1 MRAGGAACGLQ
12 QLRIVCTPVTTFA
25 IAAIAVLAASCAGPE
40 AESNLGDVDAGVTDS
55 KDDDGEDE
63 GDDSDLPS
71 SAAGLTWKTD
81 SSAADGR
88 TFYGDRVGRTV
99 FEVEFTTTVAGE
111 RRWVQGR
118 ANIEQSTSSSADPLM
133 MAVAGVGC
141 TPVAGG
147 TTPINSISNTQNVIR
162 GTPLRLAPQLLFIGG
177 APGAYRCV
185 LSSQGGRPRPTGTF
199 SATKFSIASGSY
211 LRVSSPV
218 PAGSDRSY
226 APKTRSDVLDDG
238 EALDA
243 APLEWTAPAGVTS
256 FRAIGAVKLT
266 TCTSVGGS
274 DDPYDNLPE
283 LCGLPEHEL
292 DRTVGSHARVVLT
305 VGQYAEGG
313 GYCAITRLPASS
325 ATAPA
330 YIDKDSHHEMVYR
343 SLAAVPVSTAATC
356 TRRFR
361 IKTYVVQTAG
371 PSLIVHKQGTIN
383 FVIPN

>member
-1 MRAGGAACGLQ
+1 MH
-12 QLRIVCTPVTTFA
+12 RITTFA
-25 IAAIAVLAASCAGPE
+25 IAFTVLIAACAGPE
-40 AESNLGDVDAGVTDS
+40 DESDLGDVDGGVTGGKDDG
-55 KDDDGEDE
+55 DDDGDDN
-63 GDDSDLPS
+63 GDDSDPPPTT
-71 SAAGLTWKTD
+71 AAGLTWRSD

-88 TFYGDRVGRTV
+88 DFYGDRVGRTV

-111 RRWVQGR
+111 KRWVQGR
-118 ANIEQSTSSSADPLM
+118 ANIEQSTSASADPLM
-133 MAVAGVGC
+133 MAVAGISC
-141 TPVAGG
+141 RRVAGG
-147 TTPINSISNTQNVIR
+147 STPTNSIGNTQNVIR

-185 LSSQGGRPRPTGTF
+185 LASQGGRPRPTGSF

-218 PAGSDRSY
+218 PAGSARSY
-226 APKTRSDVLDDG
+226 APTTPSHVLDDG
-238 EALDA
+238 ESLDA

-256 FRAIGAVKLT
+256 FRAIGSVKLT
-266 TCTSVGGS
+266 TCTSIGGS

-283 LCGLPEHEL
+283 LCGLPQHEL

-305 VGQYAEGG
+305 VGQYAVGG
-313 GYCAITRLPASS
+313 GYCAITRLPAAA
-325 ATAPA
+325 ATAPT
-330 YIDKDSHHEMVYR
+330 YIDKDSHHEMVHR